1 VADRRRAAGKTK
13 PRQPRRAPATRNPSA
28 TALRRRRR
36 IIVRVLLGGML
47 LVALLFVFVFPA
59 RTLLAQRQQTE
70 EQRQTLALLREQSR
84 KLEEESRRLQ
94 DEVEVER
101 MAREQYGLV
110 YPGERPYVVV
120 PPPTSPPPASS
131 PPAPSTT
138 TPATTKPKP

>member
-36 IIVRVLLGGML
+36 ILVRVLLGGML

-94 DEVEVER
+94 DAAEVEYI
-101 MAREQYGLV
+101 AREQYGLV

-120 PPPTSPPPASS
+120 PPPTTAPPA
-131 PPAPSTT
+131 PAPSTT